1 MTRDEILSR
10 VAERTGL
17 SRPEEADPL
26 VRTVLESI
34 GERLSGPVRQALAED
49 LPPHLAENP
58 PSEEPSWDFSLADLH
73 ERVSLRADV
82 RLGQAVEYTAVICQV
97 LAEALTPGTHHRL
110 REALPAPVSALFT
123 PRQRSERFEHIHHDP
138 SRHTLAEGRPGSR
151 HPLSEARPER
161 AHLDSVAR
169 SDNPHEETKLSSA
182 TGLTQERQQ
191 ETLATGRPV
200 DVHDPRDGR

>member
-10 VAERTGL
+10 VAERMGL
-17 SRPEEADPL
+17 SRQEDAEPV

-34 GERLSGPVRQALAED
+34 GERLSGPMRQALAED
-49 LPPHLAENP
+49 LPSLQAENP
-58 PSEEPSWDFSLADLH
+58 PSEEPSVDFPLADLH

-82 RLGQAVEYTAVICQV
+82 RIGQAVEFTAVVCQV
-97 LAEALTPGTHHRL
+97 LAEALTPGTLHRL

-123 PRQRSERFEHIHHDP
+123 PRQRSERFEHVHHDP
-138 SRHTLAEGRPGSR
+138 GRHTLAEGRPGSR

-161 AHLDSVAR
+161 AHSDSVAR

-182 TGLTQERQQ
+182 TGLTQERQH
-191 ETLATGRPV
+191 ETLATGRPAA
-200 DVHDPRDGR
+200 VHDPHDER